1 MTSVAS
7 GVAAAVV
14 AVTNAVVAIRVEK
27 SPAAGVG
34 AVGVPVNAGDSMVAL
49 NAISAIFCVILAVFA
64 VTLVSNPFS
73 ALVALVTSAVKLA
86 LVELMFD
93 CKVVSAAVALVTSDV
108 KLALVASILF

>member
-34 AVGVPVNAGDSMVAL
+34 AVGVPVNAGDSIVAL
-49 NAISAIFCVILAVFA
+49 NAISEIF
-64 VTLVSNPFS
+64 
-73 ALVALVTSAVKLA
+73 
-86 LVELMFD
+86 
-93 CKVVSAAVALVTSDV
+93 
-108 KLALVASILF
+108 